1 MAERAEIFL
10 HLPNWK
16 TTFYLASMNPKRRS
30 IRLPG
35 YDYASAG
42 WYFVTILCRRR
53 QALFGEVRE
62 GEMVLNEVGKIVED
76 CWLQTESVR
85 KNCVVHD
92 FIIMPNHIHGIIE
105 LTGSNKPEFANHD
118 STKFVSPSDTI
129 GSIVRGFK
137 IMTIKKIK
145 DLVCKGEL
153 QFALTTTALKI
164 IEMEY
169 KIWHRNYHEHII
181 RNDDSYRRIANYI
194 AKNPQNW
201 QEDEYFP
208 VR

>member
-1 MAERAEIFL
+1 MK
-10 HLPNWK
+10 PN
-16 TTFYLASMNPKRRS
+16 RRS
-30 IRLPG
+30 IRLTG

-42 WYFVTILCRRR
+42 WYFVTIISHKRKP
-53 QALFGEVRE
+53 LFGEVRE

-76 CWLQTESVR
+76 CWIQTESVR
-85 KNCVVHD
+85 KYCVIHD
-92 FIIMPNHIHGIIE
+92 FIIMPNQIHGIIE
-105 LTGSNKPEFANHD
+105 LTGLDKPEFANPD
-118 STKFVSPSDTI
+118 LTKFVSPSHSI

-145 DLVCKGEL
+145 ELVCKGEL

-181 RNDDSYRRIANYI
+181 RNEDSFRKIATYI
-194 AKNPQNW
+194 QNNPANW
-201 QEDEYFP
+201 QEDEYF
-208 VR
+208 RID